1 MPRRHSE
8 YIFSSYRRPHYL
20 RRFLITL
27 LVVLVVAVTGVLA
40 LNLVLRQQVQLTR
53 ETVTVTNLPADLEQW
68 SILVF
73 SDLHGQQLGAHQ
85 SAIRRVVSGMNVSS
99 IVMTGDM
106 LGPDGDTEALLDLV
120 ALLPSDKPKLLVL
133 GDEDPEYLDATAHGS
148 LSAKADW
155 AVELEAAGVTILDE
169 PLLFTRG
176 SKGEARIWFVPEE
189 LYSLDLDSLEMRW
202 QARWNTLSGLQTL
215 TADEAAEKRVAEYQL
230 SRVQRIREAKRQMKS
245 TDIQI
250 AVTHVPVTQEY
261 MNTMNEWNG
270 KGTVFSLRQASLIL
284 SGHYCAGQWRLPGL
298 GAIHVPELGWWPEDS
313 LLQGLSYLNGVPQYI
328 SPGLAASG
336 YYPRQPG
343 RFLNQPVVT
352 RITLTA
358 KMQ

>member
-169 PLLFTRG
+169 PLLFTRASTHLVRAGGAVQPG
-176 SKGEARIWFVPEE
+176 SGQPRNALAGAVEHAVRPADPDRGRGGGEARGGVSA
-189 LYSLDLDSLEMRW
+189 L
-202 QARWNTLSGLQTL
+202 AG
-215 TADEAAEKRVAEYQL
+215 AA
-230 SRVQRIREAKRQMKS
+230 
-245 TDIQI
+245 
-250 AVTHVPVTQEY
+250 HP
-261 MNTMNEWNG
+261 
-270 KGTVFSLRQASLIL
+270 
-284 SGHYCAGQWRLPGL
+284 
-298 GAIHVPELGWWPEDS
+298 
-313 LLQGLSYLNGVPQYI
+313 
-328 SPGLAASG
+328 
-336 YYPRQPG
+336 
-343 RFLNQPVVT
+343 
-352 RITLTA
+352 
-358 KMQ
+358 